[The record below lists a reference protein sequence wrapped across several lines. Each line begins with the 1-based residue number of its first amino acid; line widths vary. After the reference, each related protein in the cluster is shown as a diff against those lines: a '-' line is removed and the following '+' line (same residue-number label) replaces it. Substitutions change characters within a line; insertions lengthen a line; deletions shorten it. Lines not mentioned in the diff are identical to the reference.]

1 MDKFREWLS
10 DNLRYIILVVGIL
23 LLLALIF
30 FGIRAVS
37 GVINNGEDDT
47 KSEQDADPSENG
59 ELSTE
64 PSESATPTAA
74 PVDPLEKN
82 AYPEV
87 NTLID
92 TYYKALGDRD
102 VDTLKTLV
110 DNFDPSEEAKIKNS
124 QYIDGYSEV
133 EVYTKPGMTD
143 DTYVVFAKYNY
154 LCSGISTPVPA
165 LSQLYVVKDEAGSYK
180 ISQTA
185 ENDAEIQAYVSELME
200 DEDVK
205 ELVGDTQA
213 AYDSAQESDA
223 DLKSF
228 LDNLGNASSQTL
240 EADEG
245 TMLTANEGCN
255 VRQEPNSDSEILGA
269 LEEGDQVKKTGVE
282 GDWIQVE
289 FDNETGYVFHSL
301 LQ

>member
-37 GVINNGEDDT
+37 GVINNGGDDT
-47 KSEQDADPSENG
+47 NSEQNADSSENG
-59 ELSTE
+59 DTSIE
-64 PSESATPTAA
+64 PSESATPTAT

-87 NTLID
+87 NTLIN

-110 DNFDPSEEAKIKNS
+110 DNFDPSEEAKIKNA

-133 EVYTKPGMTD
+133 EVYTKPGMTED
-143 DTYVVFAKYNY
+143 AYVVFAKYNY

-165 LSQLYVVKDEAGSYK
+165 LSQLYVVKDETGSYK

-185 ENDAEIQAYVSELME
+185 ENDATIQAYISELMG

-205 ELVGDTQA
+205 KLVADTQE
-213 AYDSAQESDA
+213 AYDSAQESDT
-223 DLKSF
+223 DLKEF

-255 VRQEPNSDSEILGA
+255 VRQEANSDSEVLGA
-269 LEEGDQVKKTGVE
+269 LEEGDQVKKIGVE

>member
-37 GVINNGEDDT
+37 GVINNGGDDT
-47 KSEQDADPSENG
+47 NSEQNADSSENG
-59 ELSTE
+59 DTSIE
-64 PSESATPTAA
+64 PSESATPTAT

-87 NTLID
+87 NTLIN

-110 DNFDPSEEAKIKNS
+110 DNFDPSEEAKIKNA

-133 EVYTKPGMTD
+133 EVYTKPGMTED
-143 DTYVVFAKYNY
+143 AYVVFAKYNY

-165 LSQLYVVKDEAGSYK
+165 LSQLYVVKDETGSYK

-185 ENDAEIQAYVSELME
+185 ENDATIQAYISELMG

-205 ELVGDTQA
+205 KLVADTQE
-213 AYDSAQESDA
+213 AYDSAQESDT
-223 DLKSF
+223 DLKEF

-255 VRQEPNSDSEILGA
+255 VRQDANSDSEVLGA
-269 LEEGDQVKKTGVE
+269 LEEGDQVKKIGVE